1 MPRRSEPGERT
12 CVVTRVAMRPDALI
26 RFVAAPDGEIVADLK
41 RNLPGRGVW
50 VTARRDVVATAERK
64 HLLARALAAGASEK
78 PAEAGHETPV
88 AHVSPGLADR
98 VDGLLLAAATGALAF
113 ARKAGAL
120 IGGFAKVEA
129 ALGSES
135 VVALVH
141 AAEAGE
147 DGVAKLRA
155 AARRRFGDGKLP
167 VIRCFGGEQLD
178 LAFGRTNVIHAALL
192 AGPAGDNVLARV
204 GDLVRFRG
212 DGLPDGWPNGA
223 GAPITD
229 APIEVNDLSA
239 GS

>member
-1 MPRRSEPGERT
+1 
-12 CVVTRVAMRPDALI
+12 MRPDALI

-50 VTARRDVVATAERK
+50 VTATRDMVATAERK
-64 HLLARALAAGASEK
+64 HLLARAFAG
-78 PAEAGHETPV
+78 GDPV
-88 AHVSPGLADR
+88 ARVAPGLADR
-98 VDGLLLAAATGALAF
+98 VDGLLLAAATGALAL

-129 ALGSES
+129 AIGSES
-135 VVALVH
+135 MAALIH
-141 AAEAGE
+141 ATEAGA
-147 DGVAKLRA
+147 DGVAKLAA

-223 GAPITD
+223 GAPLTD
-229 APIEVNDLSA
+229 APIEVK
-239 GS
+239 

>member
-1 MPRRSEPGERT
+1 MH
-12 CVVTRVAMRPDALI
+12 PDALI

-50 VTARRDVVATAERK
+50 VTATRDMVATAERK
-64 HLLARALAAGASEK
+64 HLLARAFAGGD
-78 PAEAGHETPV
+78 PA
-88 AHVSPGLADR
+88 AHVAPGLADR
-98 VDGLLLAAATGALAF
+98 VEGLLLAAATGALAL
-113 ARKAGAL
+113 ARKGGAL

-129 ALGSES
+129 ALAGEP
-135 VVALVH
+135 VAALIH
-141 AAEAGE
+141 ATEAGA
-147 DGVAKLRA
+147 DGVQKLAA

-223 GAPITD
+223 GAPLTD
-229 APIEVNDLSA
+229 APIEVK
-239 GS
+239 

>member
-1 MPRRSEPGERT
+1 
-12 CVVTRVAMRPDALI
+12 MRPDALI

-50 VTARRDVVATAERK
+50 VTATRDMVATAERK
-64 HLLARALAAGASEK
+64 HHLARAFAG
-78 PAEAGHETPV
+78 GDPV
-88 AHVSPGLADR
+88 AHVAPGLADR
-98 VDGLLLAAATGALAF
+98 VDGLLLAAATGALAL

-129 ALGSES
+129 ALAGEP
-135 VVALVH
+135 VIALIH
-141 AAEAGE
+141 ATEAGA
-147 DGVAKLRA
+147 DGVAKLAA

-223 GAPITD
+223 GAPLTD
-229 APIEVNDLSA
+229 APIEVK
-239 GS
+239 